1 MVTLNKPQLIGC
13 VSSDSGHLALL
24 DPSHIEVSESGAVR
38 LPRWNLYTSFDTD
51 IGDGEFS
58 VYEQRDRRGKLKRI
72 IVEID

>member
-1 MVTLNKPQLIGC
+1 MVTLSKPQLIGC
-13 VSSDSGHLALL
+13 VSCDSGRVALL
-24 DPSHIEVSESGAVR
+24 DPCHIEVSESGTVR